1 MHKSHNLR
9 IGRISERGQTYHI
22 NFCVENRAPL
32 FLDLWFAREVV
43 LSMRGCDAREITQTL
58 AFVVMPDHVHWLF
71 ELKTGTVGAAVSRA
85 KANSS
90 RAINKRRNAIGSVWQ
105 KDYYDHALRSE
116 ESVHDVARYIVANP
130 LRAGLVKSV
139 RDYSHWYAVYL

>member
-9 IGRISERGQTYHI
+9 IGRISEPGQIYHI
-22 NFCVENRAPL
+22 NFCTENRKLL
-32 FLDLWFAREVV
+32 FSNLWFAREVV
-43 LSMRGCDAREITQTL
+43 LSLRGCDTKQITQTL

-85 KANSS
+85 KAISS
-90 RAINKRRNAIGSVWQ
+90 RAINKRRNATGSVWQ
-105 KDYYDHALRSE
+105 KDFYDHALRNE

-130 LRAGLVKSV
+130 LRAGLAKSV